1 MLKFSSK
8 AMLLAATCGLATIAQ
23 AAAAQAMSP
32 GGQVATPATEQQQTA
47 AAPGVAAE
55 AADAD
60 ASAGDIVVTAQKR
73 SERLQDVP
81 IAVSVISGDAL
92 SSTGA
97 PGLDGAVALVPALNF
112 QKSGTTLNQSLFL
125 RGVGTTTFSIAG
137 EPSVS
142 SVVDGVVFAR
152 TGEAFSD
159 LVDIERMEV
168 LRGPQGT
175 LFGKNASAGV
185 VNIVTRQ
192 PTRDFGG
199 YLEGSYFTSGD
210 EARVRGA
217 LNIPLGENLL
227 SRFTGFYSRYDGNIR
242 NDAFGG
248 RRVNGF
254 EHFGGRVQLKW
265 SPSDATTIAII
276 ADYHKNDDDCCAEV
290 IGTGPLNGLGSTVN
304 ANGTPVT
311 SPVFAVL
318 PTPRG
323 DETRRVNQNLITRTK
338 EEGYGASIQLDTELG
353 TQTVTSITAYR
364 EYSNTEIRDGD
375 FLAAPYVGFTQLHDL
390 GPQTGDTFSQELRLT
405 SPSRQFLSYV
415 VGLYY
420 SRAASERTFGRSVVN
435 CTAAAVPA
443 TLIPCGSTGAPA
455 TTNPFGVATFGSVFQ
470 NIAAFSQFTANFTDR
485 FRFIGGVRYTTDQL
499 NVSHLRATTLAGPG
513 VNANFDQGVFDRY
526 NALLAAGVIPADAQ
540 TQAVLASNGVA
551 WRGKTT
557 NDNWSGKASLQFDVS
572 RDVVAYGGWTRGYKG
587 PAFNVF
593 YNLNSNGTN
602 VIAPETSNSYE
613 IGLKNT
619 LFGGML
625 TLNLAAFYAKYD
637 NFQANNPDLV
647 AGVVV
652 TRFTNA
658 GKVSTRGVEA
668 DLVLRPIDDLSI
680 SGGIAYTDAHV
691 DEFFAAPGA
700 AVTAIIQPGTPLPF
714 APKWKGS
721 LGMDYRVRTGAAV
734 DLFLGAQGNYQSKQ
748 LALFSPDEAQRRLGT
763 IDGYGLVNLSAGVGD
778 QDDRFRLT
786 FQVRNL
792 FDQSYAAAIQNGGPS
807 GSYRYQIPRDA
818 DRYYGVTGRVNF

>member
-1 MLKFSSK
+1 MTSFSKK
-8 AMLLAATCGLATIAQ
+8 ANLLAASAALAVAAQ
-23 AAAAQAMSP
+23 GVSAQAMSP
-32 GGQVATPATEQQQTA
+32 EGQAADPAAAQETA
-47 AAPGVAAE
+47 PAPGVAAE
-55 AADAD
+55 SAESTD
-60 ASAGDIVVTAQKR
+60 ASMGDIVVTAQKR

-81 IAVSVISGDAL
+81 LAVSVVGGEAL
-92 SSTGA
+92 ANTGA
-97 PGLDGAVALVPALNF
+97 PGLEGATTLVPALNIL
-112 QKSGTTLNQSLFL
+112 KSGTTLNQSLFL

-142 SVVDGVVFAR
+142 AVVDGVVLAR
-152 TGEAFSD
+152 TGEAFGD
-159 LVDIERMEV
+159 LVDVERMEV

-185 VNIVTRQ
+185 INIVTKQ
-192 PTRDFGG
+192 PEREFGG
-199 YLEGSYFTSGD
+199 YLEGSYFTGGD

-217 LNIPLGENLL
+217 LNVPITENLL

-242 NDAFGG
+242 NDAFDG
-248 RRVNGF
+248 RRVNGY
-254 EHFGGRVQLKW
+254 EHVGGRVQLKW
-265 SPSDATTIAII
+265 MPSDATTVAFI
-276 ADYHKNDDDCCAEV
+276 ADYRKNDDDCCAEV
-290 IGTGPLNGLGSTVN
+290 IGTGPLNGAGD
-304 ANGTPVT
+304 PIT
-311 SPVFAVL
+311 SPISAVL

-323 DETRRVNQNLITRTK
+323 DETRRVNQNLITRT
-338 EEGYGASIQLDTELG
+338 EEESYGASLQIDTELG
-353 TQTVTSITAYR
+353 NQTVTSITAYR

-375 FLAAPYVGFTQLHDL
+375 FLATPYVGFTQLHDL

-405 SPSRQFLSYV
+405 SPSRQFISYV

-420 SRAASERTFGRSVVN
+420 SRAASERTFSRSVVN
-435 CTAAAVPA
+435 CNAATTPT
-443 TLIPCGSTGAPA
+443 TLIPCGSAGAPA
-455 TTNPFGVATFGSVFQ
+455 ITNPFGVATFGSVFQ
-470 NIAAFSQFTANFTDR
+470 NIAAFSQFTVNFTDR

-499 NVSHLRATTLAGPG
+499 NVWHRRATTLAGPG

-526 NALLAAGVIPADAQ
+526 NELLAAGVAPGAAQ
-540 TQAVLASNGVA
+540 TQAVAASNGIA

-593 YNLNSNGTN
+593 YNLNANGTN
-602 VIAPETSNSYE
+602 VIAPETSDSYE

-619 LFGGML
+619 LFNGML

-658 GKVSTRGVEA
+658 GEVSTRGVEA
-668 DLVLRPIDDLSI
+668 DIVLRPADDLSI
-680 SGGIAYTDAHV
+680 SGGLAYTDAHV
-691 DEFFAAPGA
+691 DRFFQAPGA
-700 AVTAIIQPGTPLPF
+700 PVTAVIPAGTSLPF
-714 APKWKGS
+714 APEWKGS
-721 LGMDYRVRTGAAV
+721 LGVDYRWRTGGAV
-734 DLFLGAQGNYQSKQ
+734 DVFLGAQGNYQSKQ
-748 LALFSPDEAQRRLGT
+748 LALFSPDAAQRRLGT

-818 DRYYGVTGRVNF
+818 DRYYGVTGRINF

>member
-1 MLKFSSK
+1 MVSFSSK
-8 AMLLAATCGLATIAQ
+8 ALLLAASAAFAVAAQ
-23 AAAAQAMSP
+23 GVSAQAMSP
-32 GGQVATPATEQQQTA
+32 EGQTA
-47 AAPGVAAE
+47 EPAAAQETAPAPGVAAE
-55 AADAD
+55 SAESAD
-60 ASAGDIVVTAQKR
+60 ASMGDIVVTAQKR

-81 IAVSVISGDAL
+81 LAVSVIGGDAL
-92 SSTGA
+92 TATGA
-97 PGLDGAVALVPALNF
+97 PGLDGAVNLVPALNF

-142 SVVDGVVFAR
+142 AVVDGVVFAR
-152 TGEAFSD
+152 TGEAFGD

-185 VNIVTRQ
+185 INIVTKQ

-199 YLEGSYFTSGD
+199 YLEGSYFTGGD
-210 EARVRGA
+210 EARIRGA
-217 LNIPLGENLL
+217 INIPITENLL

-242 NDAFGG
+242 NDAYNG
-248 RRVNGF
+248 RRVNGY
-254 EHFGGRVQLKW
+254 EHVGGRVQLKW
-265 SPSDATTIAII
+265 TPSDATTIAII

-290 IGTGPLNGLGSTVN
+290 IGTGPLNAAG
-304 ANGTPVT
+304 AAIT
-311 SPVFAVL
+311 SPISAVL
-318 PTPRG
+318 PAPRG
-323 DETRRVNQNLITRTK
+323 DETRRVNQNLITRTE
-338 EEGYGASIQLDTELG
+338 EEGYGASIQIDSELG

-375 FLAAPYVGFTQLHDL
+375 FTNGAYVGFPQLHDN

-405 SPSRQFLSYV
+405 SPSQQFLSYV

-420 SRAASERTFGRSVVN
+420 SRAASERTFARSVVSCN
-435 CTAAAVPA
+435 GAGTTGLV
-443 TLIPCGSTGAPA
+443 PCGTPGAPA

-499 NVSHLRATTLAGPG
+499 NVWHSRTTTLAGPG
-513 VNANFDQGVFDRY
+513 ISPSFPTTPTGT
-526 NALLAAGVIPADAQ
+526 GTPA
-540 TQAVLASNGVA
+540 TEF
-551 WRGKTT
+551 RGKVT
-557 NDNWSGKASLQFDVS
+557 NDNWSGKASLQFDIS

-593 YNLNSNGTN
+593 YNLTATGTN
-602 VIAPETSNSYE
+602 AIAPETSDSYE
-613 IGLKNT
+613 VGLKNV
-619 LFGGML
+619 FFSGAL

-658 GKVSTRGVEA
+658 GEVSTRGVEA

-691 DEFFAAPGA
+691 DRFF
-700 AVTAIIQPGTPLPF
+700 QPTPTTPVIPSGTSLPF
-714 APKWKGS
+714 APEWKGS
-721 LGMDYRVRTGAAV
+721 LGVDYRWRTGGAV
-734 DLFLGAQGNYQSKQ
+734 DVFLGAQGNYQSKQ
-748 LALFSPDEAQRRLGT
+748 LALFSPDAVQRQLGT

-792 FDQSYAAAIQNGGPS
+792 FDQSYAAAIQNGGS
-807 GSYRYQIPRDA
+807 AGSYRYQIPRDA
-818 DRYYGVTGRVNF
+818 DRYYGVTGRINF

>member
-1 MLKFSSK
+1 MVSFSKK
-8 AMLLAATCGLATIAQ
+8 AVLLAASAAFAVAAQ
-23 AAAAQAMSP
+23 GVSAQAMSP
-32 GGQVATPATEQQQTA
+32 EGRAAEPMTAQETPP
-47 AAPGVAAE
+47 APGVAAE
-55 AADAD
+55 SPAPAEVG
-60 ASAGDIVVTAQKR
+60 AGDIVVTAQKR

-81 IAVSVISGDAL
+81 LAVSVVGGEAL
-92 SSTGA
+92 ASTGA
-97 PGLDGAVALVPALNF
+97 PGLEGATTLVPALNIL
-112 QKSGTTLNQSLFL
+112 KSGTTLNQSLFL

-142 SVVDGVVFAR
+142 AVVDGVVLAR
-152 TGEAFSD
+152 TGEAFGD
-159 LVDIERMEV
+159 LVDVERMEV

-185 VNIVTRQ
+185 INIVTKQ

-199 YLEGSYFTSGD
+199 YLEGSYFTGGD

-217 LNIPLGENLL
+217 LNVPITENLL

-248 RRVNGF
+248 RRVNGY
-254 EHFGGRVQLKW
+254 EHVGGRVQLKW
-265 SPSDATTIAII
+265 MPSDATTVAFI
-276 ADYHKNDDDCCAEV
+276 ADYRKNDDDCCAEV
-290 IGTGPLNGLGSTVN
+290 IGTGPLNGAGN
-304 ANGTPVT
+304 PIT
-311 SPVFAVL
+311 SPISAAL

-323 DETRRVNQNLITRTK
+323 DETRRINQNLITRT
-338 EEGYGASIQLDTELG
+338 EEESYGASLQIDTELG

-375 FLAAPYVGFTQLHDL
+375 FLATPYVGFTQLHDL
-390 GPQTGDTFSQELRLT
+390 GPQTGNTFSQELRLT
-405 SPSRQFLSYV
+405 SPSRQFISYV
-415 VGLYY
+415 LGLYY
-420 SRAASERTFGRSVVN
+420 SRAESERTFSRAVVN
-435 CTAAAVPA
+435 CNASAVPA
-443 TLIPCGSTGAPA
+443 TLIPCGSAGAPA
-455 TTNPFGVATFGSVFQ
+455 TTNPFGSATFGSVFQ
-470 NIAAFSQFTANFTDR
+470 NIAAFSQFTVNFTDR
-485 FRFIGGVRYTTDQL
+485 FRFIGGLRYTTDQL
-499 NVSHLRATTLAGPG
+499 NVSHLRTTTLAGPG

-526 NALLAAGVIPADAQ
+526 NQLLAAGVAPGAAQ
-540 TQAVLASNGVA
+540 SQAVAASNGIP

-557 NDNWSGKASLQFDVS
+557 NDNWSGKATLQFDVT

-602 VIAPETSNSYE
+602 VIAPETSDSYE

-619 LFGGML
+619 LFNGLL
-625 TLNLAAFYAKYD
+625 TLNLAGFYAKYD

-658 GKVSTRGVEA
+658 GEVSTRGVEA
-668 DLVLRPIDDLSI
+668 DLVLRPADDLSI
-680 SGGIAYTDAHV
+680 SGGLAYTDAHV
-691 DEFFAAPGA
+691 DRFFQAPGA
-700 AVTAIIQPGTPLPF
+700 PASAVIEPGTSLAF

-721 LGMDYRVRTGAAV
+721 LGADYRWRTGGAV
-734 DLFLGAQGNYQSKQ
+734 DVFLGAQGSYQSKQ
-748 LALFSPDEAQRRLGT
+748 LALFSPDPVQRRLGT

-792 FDQSYAAAIQNGGPS
+792 FDQSFAAAIANGGPA

-818 DRYYGVTGRVNF
+818 DRYYGVTGRINF

>member
-1 MLKFSSK
+1 MLSSSSK
-8 AMLLAATCGLATIAQ
+8 AILLGAVGSMAFIAQ
-23 AAAAQAMSP
+23 VAAAQEAP
-32 GGQVATPATEQQQTA
+32 
-47 AAPGVAAE
+47 AAPAAVAESAE
-55 AADAD
+55 SSDD
-60 ASAGDIVVTAQKR
+60 MNGDIVVTAQKR

-81 IAVSVISGDAL
+81 LAVSVIGGEAL
-92 SSTGA
+92 ASTGA

-185 VNIVTRQ
+185 VNIVTKQ

-199 YLEGSYFTSGD
+199 YLEGSFFTGGN

-217 LNIPLGENLL
+217 LNIPITDDLL
-227 SRFTGFYSRYDGNIR
+227 TRWTGFYSRYDGNIR

-248 RRVNGF
+248 RRVNGY
-254 EHFGGRVQLKW
+254 EHVGGRVQLKW
-265 SPSDATTIAII
+265 TPSDATTIAII
-276 ADYHKNDDDCCAEV
+276 ADYHKNDDECCAEL
-290 IGTGPLNGLGSTVN
+290 IGTGPLNALGQPITST
-304 ANGTPVT
+304 AF
-311 SPVFAVL
+311 SVL
-318 PTPRG
+318 PTPQG
-323 DETRRVNQNLITRTK
+323 NETRRVNQNLITRTK
-338 EEGYGASIQLDTELG
+338 EEGYGASIQIDTELG

-375 FLAAPYVGFTQLHDL
+375 FTNGAYVGFPQLHDN

-405 SPSRQFLSYV
+405 SPSQQFLSYV

-420 SRAASERTFGRSVVN
+420 SRAASERTFSRAVTA
-435 CTAAAVPA
+435 CTAATTPT
-443 TLIPCGSTGAPA
+443 TLTACGAPGTV
-455 TTNPFGVATFGSVFQ
+455 TTNPFGSATFGSVFQ
-470 NIAAFSQFTANFTDR
+470 NIAAFSQFTANFTDS

-499 NVSHLRATTLAGPG
+499 NVSHIRRTTLAGAG

-526 NALLAAGVIPADAQ
+526 NALLAAGSTPAAAQ
-540 TQAVLASNGVA
+540 AAAVLASNGVA
-551 WRGKTT
+551 WQGKTT
-557 NDNWSGKASLQFDVS
+557 NDNWSGKASLQYDVS

-602 VIAPETSNSYE
+602 VVAAETSNSYE

-619 LFGGML
+619 LFNGLL

-658 GKVSTRGVEA
+658 GKVSTRGIEA
-668 DLVLRPIDDLSI
+668 DLVLRPVDDLTI
-680 SGGIAYTDAHV
+680 SGGMAYTDAHV
-691 DEFFAAPGA
+691 DEFFQPAGVAAT
-700 AVTAIIQPGTPLPF
+700 AVIPSGTSLPF

-721 LGMDYRVRTGAAV
+721 LSADYRVRTGGAV
-734 DLFLGAQGNYQSKQ
+734 DVFLGAQGNYQSKQ
-748 LALFSPDEAQRRLGT
+748 LALFSPDAVQRDLGT

-786 FQVRNL
+786 FNVRNL
-792 FDQSYAAAIQNGGPS
+792 FDQSFAAAIQNGGPS

>member
-1 MLKFSSK
+1 MVSFSSK
-8 AMLLAATCGLATIAQ
+8 ALLLAATAGLVVAAQ
-23 AAAAQAMSP
+23 GASAQAMSP
-32 GGQVATPATEQQQTA
+32 EGQTVEPASEQQQGA
-47 AAPGVAAE
+47 PAPGVAAE
-55 AADAD
+55 SPATED
-60 ASAGDIVVTAQKR
+60 ASVGDIVVTAQKR

-81 IAVSVISGDAL
+81 LAVSVIGGDAL
-92 SSTGA
+92 TATGS
-97 PGLDGAVALVPALNF
+97 PGLDGAVNLVPALNF

-142 SVVDGVVFAR
+142 AVVDGVVFAR
-152 TGEAFSD
+152 TGEAFGD

-185 VNIVTRQ
+185 VNIVTKQ

-199 YLEGSYFTSGD
+199 YLEGSYFTGGN
-210 EARVRGA
+210 EARIRGA
-217 LNIPLGENLL
+217 LNVPITENLL
-227 SRFTGFYSRYDGNIR
+227 SRFTGFYSRFDGNIR

-248 RRVNGF
+248 RRVNGY
-254 EHFGGRVQLKW
+254 EHVGGRVQLKW
-265 SPSDATTIAII
+265 TPSDATTVAII

-290 IGTGPLNGLGSTVN
+290 IGTGPLNAAGN
-304 ANGTPVT
+304 PIT
-311 SPVFAVL
+311 SPISAVL

-323 DETRRVNQNLITRTK
+323 DETRRINQNLITRTE
-338 EEGYGASIQLDTELG
+338 EEGYGASIQIDTELG

-364 EYSNTEIRDGD
+364 EYSNTEVRDGD

-390 GPQTGDTFSQELRLT
+390 GPQTGDTFSQEVRIT
-405 SPSRQFLSYV
+405 SPSQQFLSYV
-415 VGLYY
+415 VGAYY
-420 SRAASERTFGRSVVN
+420 SRAASERTFSRSVVN
-435 CTAAAVPA
+435 CGTAAPTALV
-443 TLIPCGSTGAPA
+443 PCGSPGAPA
-455 TTNPFGVATFGSVFQ
+455 ITNPFGVATFGSVFQ

-499 NVSHLRATTLAGPG
+499 NVWHRRATTLAGPG

-526 NALLAAGVIPADAQ
+526 NQLLAAGATPAAAQ
-540 TQAVLASNGVA
+540 TGAVAASNGVA

-602 VIAPETSNSYE
+602 VVAAETSDSYE

-619 LFGGML
+619 LFNGAL

-658 GKVSTRGVEA
+658 GEVSTRGIEA

-680 SGGIAYTDAHV
+680 SGGIAYTEAHV
-691 DEFFAAPGA
+691 DQFFQPPGA
-700 AVTAIIQPGTPLPF
+700 PATAVIPSGTSLPF

-721 LGMDYRVRTGAAV
+721 LGMDYRVRTGGVV
-734 DLFLGAQGNYQSKQ
+734 DVFLGAQGNYQSKQ
-748 LALFSPDEAQRRLGT
+748 LALFSPDAVQRRLGT

-786 FQVRNL
+786 FMVRNL
-792 FDQSYAAAIQNGGPS
+792 FDQSFAAAIQNGGPA

-818 DRYYGVTGRVNF
+818 DRYYGVTGRINF

>member
-1 MLKFSSK
+1 MVSFSSK
-8 AMLLAATCGLATIAQ
+8 ALLLAASAAFAVAAQ
-23 AAAAQAMSP
+23 GVSAQAMSP
-32 GGQVATPATEQQQTA
+32 EGQTA
-47 AAPGVAAE
+47 EPAAAQETAPAPGVAAE
-55 AADAD
+55 SAESAD
-60 ASAGDIVVTAQKR
+60 ASMGDIVVTAQKR

-81 IAVSVISGDAL
+81 LAVSVIGGDAL
-92 SSTGA
+92 TATGA
-97 PGLDGAVALVPALNF
+97 PGLDGAVNLVPALNF

-142 SVVDGVVFAR
+142 AVVDGVVFAR
-152 TGEAFSD
+152 TGEAFGD

-185 VNIVTRQ
+185 INIVTKQ

-199 YLEGSYFTSGD
+199 YLEGSYFTGGD
-210 EARVRGA
+210 EARIRGA
-217 LNIPLGENLL
+217 INIPITENLL

-242 NDAFGG
+242 NDAYNG
-248 RRVNGF
+248 RRVNGY
-254 EHFGGRVQLKW
+254 EHVGGRVQLKW
-265 SPSDATTIAII
+265 TPSDATTIAII

-290 IGTGPLNGLGSTVN
+290 IGTGPLNAAG
-304 ANGTPVT
+304 AAIT
-311 SPVFAVL
+311 SPISAVL
-318 PTPRG
+318 PAPRG
-323 DETRRVNQNLITRTK
+323 DETRRVNQNLITRTE
-338 EEGYGASIQLDTELG
+338 EEGYGASIQIDSELG

-375 FLAAPYVGFTQLHDL
+375 FTNGAYVGFPQLHDN

-405 SPSRQFLSYV
+405 SPSQQFLSYV

-420 SRAASERTFGRSVVN
+420 SRAASERTFARSVVSCN
-435 CTAAAVPA
+435 GAGTTGLV
-443 TLIPCGSTGAPA
+443 PCGTPGAPA

-499 NVSHLRATTLAGPG
+499 NVWHSRTTTLAGPG
-513 VNANFDQGVFDRY
+513 ISPSFPTTPTGT
-526 NALLAAGVIPADAQ
+526 GTPA
-540 TQAVLASNGVA
+540 TEF
-551 WRGKTT
+551 RGKVT
-557 NDNWSGKASLQFDVS
+557 NDNWSGKASLQFDIS

-593 YNLNSNGTN
+593 YNLTATGTN
-602 VIAPETSNSYE
+602 AIAPETSDSYE
-613 IGLKNT
+613 VGLKNV
-619 LFGGML
+619 FFSGAL

-658 GKVSTRGVEA
+658 GEVSTRGVEA

-691 DEFFAAPGA
+691 DRFF
-700 AVTAIIQPGTPLPF
+700 QPTPTTPVIPSGTSLPF
-714 APKWKGS
+714 APEWKGS
-721 LGMDYRVRTGAAV
+721 LGVDYRWRTGGAV
-734 DLFLGAQGNYQSKQ
+734 DVFLGAQGNYQSKQ
-748 LALFSPDEAQRRLGT
+748 LALFSPDAVQRQLGT

-792 FDQSYAAAIQNGGPS
+792 FDQSYAAAIQHGGS
-807 GSYRYQIPRDA
+807 AGSYRYQIPRDA
-818 DRYYGVTGRVNF
+818 DRYYGVTGRINF

>member
-1 MLKFSSK
+1 MLSSSSK
-8 AMLLAATCGLATIAQ
+8 AILLAAVAGMALTAQ
-23 AAAAQAMSP
+23 SAAAQE
-32 GGQVATPATEQQQTA
+32 TP

-55 AADAD
+55 SPDTTDAAN
-60 ASAGDIVVTAQKR
+60 GDIVVTAQKR

-81 IAVSVISGDAL
+81 LAVSVIGGDAL
-92 SSTGA
+92 ASTGA
-97 PGLDGAVALVPALNF
+97 PGLDGAVSLVPALNF

-185 VNIVTRQ
+185 VNIVTKQ

-199 YLEGSYFTSGD
+199 YLEGSYFTGGN

-227 SRFTGFYSRYDGNIR
+227 SRFTGFYSRFDGNIR
-242 NDAFGG
+242 NDAYNG
-248 RRVNGF
+248 RRVNGY
-254 EHFGGRVQLKW
+254 EHVGGRVQLKW
-265 SPSDATTIAII
+265 TPSDRTTVAII

-290 IGTGPLNGLGSTVN
+290 IGTGPLNAAG
-304 ANGTPVT
+304 AAIT
-311 SPVFAVL
+311 SPAFAVL

-323 DETRRVNQNLITRTK
+323 NETRRVNQNLITRTE
-338 EEGYGASIQLDTELG
+338 EEGYGASIQIDTELG

-364 EYSNTEIRDGD
+364 EFSNTEIRDGD
-375 FLAAPYVGFTQLHDL
+375 FLPGAYVGFNQLHDV

-405 SPSRQFLSYV
+405 SPSQQFLSYV
-415 VGLYY
+415 VGVYY
-420 SRAASERTFGRSVVN
+420 SRAASERTFSRSVVN
-435 CTAAAVPA
+435 CNAAAVPA
-443 TLIPCGSTGAPA
+443 TLIPCGSAGAPA
-455 TTNPFGVATFGSVFQ
+455 TTNPFGTATFGSVFS

-499 NVSHLRATTLAGPG
+499 NVWHRRVSPLAGPG

-526 NALLAAGVIPADAQ
+526 NALLAAGVAPGAAQ
-540 TQAVLASNGVA
+540 TQAVAASNGVA

-572 RDVVAYGGWTRGYKG
+572 RDIVAYGGWTRGYKG

-602 VIAPETSNSYE
+602 VIAPETSDSFE

-619 LFGGML
+619 LFNGML

-658 GKVSTRGVEA
+658 GEVSTRGIEA
-668 DLVLRPIDDLSI
+668 DLVLRPVDDLSI
-680 SGGIAYTDAHV
+680 SGGLAYTDAHV
-691 DEFFAAPGA
+691 DQFFVAPGA
-700 AVTAIIQPGTPLPF
+700 AATAVIPSGTSLPF

-721 LGMDYRVRTGAAV
+721 LSADYRVRTGGAV
-734 DLFLGAQGNYQSKQ
+734 DVFLGAQGNYQSKQ
-748 LALFSPDEAQRRLGT
+748 LALFSPDAVQRRLGT

-786 FQVRNL
+786 FNVRNL
-792 FDQSYAAAIQNGGPS
+792 FDQSFAAAIQNGGPS

-818 DRYYGVTGRVNF
+818 DRYYGVTGRINF

>member
-1 MLKFSSK
+1 MLSFSSK
-8 AMLLAATCGLATIAQ
+8 ALLLAATAGVAVLASGASAQ
-23 AAAAQAMSP
+23 DMSP
-32 GGQVATPATEQQQTA
+32 AGQPAEATNAPQQ
-47 AAPGVAAE
+47 APGVAAE
-55 AADAD
+55 SPATND

-81 IAVSVISGDAL
+81 LAVSVISGDAL
-92 SSTGA
+92 TATGS
-97 PGLDGAVALVPALNF
+97 PGLDGAVNLVPALNF

-142 SVVDGVVFAR
+142 AVVDGVVFAR
-152 TGEAFSD
+152 TGEAFGD

-185 VNIVTRQ
+185 INIVTKQ
-192 PTRDFGG
+192 PTRDLGG
-199 YLEGSYFTSGD
+199 YLEGSYFTGGN

-217 LNIPLGENLL
+217 INIPITENLL
-227 SRFTGFYSRYDGNIR
+227 SRFTGFYSRFDGNIR

-248 RRVNGF
+248 RRVNGY
-254 EHFGGRVQLKW
+254 EHVGGRAQLKW
-265 SPSDATTIAII
+265 TPSDATTIAII
-276 ADYHKNDDDCCAEV
+276 ADYHKNQDDCCAEL
-290 IGTGPLNGLGSTVN
+290 IGTGPLNALGVPI
-304 ANGTPVT
+304 A
-311 SPVFAVL
+311 SPAFAAL

-323 DETRRVNQNLITRTK
+323 DETRRINQNLITRTE
-338 EEGYGASIQLDTELG
+338 EEGYGASIQIDTELG
-353 TQTVTSITAYR
+353 NQTVTSITAYR
-364 EYSNTEIRDGD
+364 EYSNTEVRDGD
-375 FLAAPYVGFTQLHDL
+375 FLAAPYVGFNQLHDL

-405 SPSRQFLSYV
+405 SPSQQFISYV

-420 SRAASERTFGRSVVN
+420 SRAASERTFSRSVVN
-435 CTAAAVPA
+435 CNAAAVPA
-443 TLIPCGSTGAPA
+443 TLIPCGSAGAPA
-455 TTNPFGVATFGSVFQ
+455 TTNPFGVANFGSVFQ
-470 NIAAFSQFTANFTDR
+470 NIAAFSQFTVNFTDR
-485 FRFIGGVRYTTDQL
+485 FRFIGGLRYTTDQL
-499 NVSHLRATTLAGPG
+499 NVWHSRATTLAGPG

-526 NALLAAGVIPADAQ
+526 NQLLAAGVAPGAAQ
-540 TQAVLASNGVA
+540 TQAVAASNGVA

-557 NDNWSGKASLQFDVS
+557 NDNWSGKAALQFDVS

-602 VIAPETSNSYE
+602 VIAPETSDSYE

-619 LFGGML
+619 LFNGVL

-658 GKVSTRGVEA
+658 GEVSTRGIEA
-668 DLVLRPIDDLSI
+668 DIVVRPVDDLSI
-680 SGGIAYTDAHV
+680 SGGVAYTDAHV
-691 DEFFAAPGA
+691 DSFFQAPGA
-700 AVTAIIQPGTPLPF
+700 PVTAVIPSGTSLPF
-714 APKWKGS
+714 APEWKGS
-721 LGMDYRVRTGAAV
+721 LGIDYRWRTGGAV
-734 DLFLGAQGNYQSKQ
+734 DVFLGAQGNYQSKQ
-748 LALFSPDEAQRRLGT
+748 LALFSPDAVQRQLGT

-786 FQVRNL
+786 FNVRNL
-792 FDQSYAAAIQNGGPS
+792 FDQSFAAAIQNGGPS

-818 DRYYGVTGRVNF
+818 DRYYGVTGRINF

>member
-1 MLKFSSK
+1 MLSFSSK
-8 AMLLAATCGLATIAQ
+8 ALLLAATCGIAV
-23 AAAAQAMSP
+23 AAQPAVAQAMSP
-32 GGQVATPATEQQQTA
+32 EGQVATPVTDQQQTA

-55 AADAD
+55 STEADL
-60 ASAGDIVVTAQKR
+60 ASGDIVVTAQKR

-81 IAVSVISGDAL
+81 LAVSVISGEAL

-185 VNIVTRQ
+185 VNIITKQ

-199 YLEGSYFTSGD
+199 YVEGSYFTGGD

-217 LNIPLGENLL
+217 LNIPISDTLL
-227 SRFTGFYSRYDGNIR
+227 TRFTGFYSRFDGNIR

-248 RRVNGF
+248 RRVNGY

-265 SPSDATTIAII
+265 MPSDATTIAII

-290 IGTGPLNGLGSTVN
+290 IGTGPLNGAGV
-304 ANGTPVT
+304 GIT
-311 SPVFAVL
+311 SPISAVL

-323 DETRRVNQNLITRTK
+323 DETRRINQNLITRTQ
-338 EEGYGASIQLDTELG
+338 EEGYGASVQIDTELG

-364 EYSNTEIRDGD
+364 EFSNTEIRDGD
-375 FLAAPYVGFTQLHDL
+375 FLAAPYVGFNQLHDV
-390 GPQTGDTFSQELRLT
+390 GPQTGDTFTQELRLT

-435 CTAAAVPA
+435 CNAATAPT
-443 TLIPCGSTGAPA
+443 TLIPCGSAGAPA
-455 TTNPFGVATFGSVFQ
+455 TTNPFGVATFGSIFQ

-499 NVSHLRATTLAGPG
+499 NVWHSRATTLAGPG

-526 NALLAAGVIPADAQ
+526 NALLAGGATPAAAQ
-540 TQAVLASNGVA
+540 TGAVAASNGIA

-572 RDVVAYGGWTRGYKG
+572 DDVVAYGGWTRGYKG

-602 VIAPETSNSYE
+602 VIAPETSDSYE

-619 LFGGML
+619 LFDGAL

-658 GKVSTRGVEA
+658 GEVSTRGVEA
-668 DLVLRPIDDLSI
+668 DIALRLMDDLSI
-680 SGGIAYTDAHV
+680 SGGVAYTDAKV
-691 DEFFAAPGA
+691 DQFFQAPGA
-700 AVTAIIQPGTPLPF
+700 PVTAIIPAGTSLPF

-721 LGMDYRVRTGAAV
+721 LGMDYRLRTGGAFDV
-734 DLFLGAQGNYQSKQ
+734 FLGAQGNYQSKQ
-748 LALFSPDEAQRRLGT
+748 LALFSPDAVQRRLGT

-792 FDQSYAAAIQNGGPS
+792 FDQSYAAAIQNGGPANA
-807 GSYRYQIPRDA
+807 YRYQIPRDA

>member
-1 MLKFSSK
+1 
-8 AMLLAATCGLATIAQ
+8 LLAATAGLVV
-23 AAAAQAMSP
+23 AAHGASAQAMSP
-32 GGQVATPATEQQQTA
+32 EGQTAEPATEQQGA
-47 AAPGVAAE
+47 APAPGVAAQSPATE
-55 AADAD
+55 D
-60 ASAGDIVVTAQKR
+60 ASLGDIVVTAQKR

-81 IAVSVISGDAL
+81 LAVSVIGGDAL
-92 SSTGA
+92 TATGS
-97 PGLDGAVALVPALNF
+97 PGLDGAVNLVPALNF

-142 SVVDGVVFAR
+142 AVVDGVVFAR
-152 TGEAFSD
+152 TGEAFGD

-185 VNIVTRQ
+185 INIVTKQ

-199 YLEGSYFTSGD
+199 YLEGSYFTGGN
-210 EARVRGA
+210 EARIRGA
-217 LNIPLGENLL
+217 LNVPITENLL
-227 SRFTGFYSRYDGNIR
+227 SRFTGFYSRFDGNIR

-248 RRVNGF
+248 RRVNGY
-254 EHFGGRVQLKW
+254 EHVGGRVQLKW
-265 SPSDATTIAII
+265 TPSDATTVAII
-276 ADYHKNDDDCCAEV
+276 ADYHKNQDDCCAEV
-290 IGTGPLNGLGSTVN
+290 IGTGPLNAAGN
-304 ANGTPVT
+304 PIT
-311 SPVFAVL
+311 SPISAAL

-323 DETRRVNQNLITRTK
+323 NETRRINQNLITRTE
-338 EEGYGASIQLDTELG
+338 EEGYGASIQIDTELG

-364 EYSNTEIRDGD
+364 EYSNTEVRDGD

-390 GPQTGDTFSQELRLT
+390 GPQTGDTFSQEVRIT
-405 SPSRQFLSYV
+405 SPSQQFLSYV
-415 VGLYY
+415 VGVYY
-420 SRAASERTFGRSVVN
+420 SRAASERTFSRSVVN
-435 CTAAAVPA
+435 CGTAAPTALV
-443 TLIPCGSTGAPA
+443 PCGSPGAPA
-455 TTNPFGVATFGSVFQ
+455 TTNPFGVANFGSVFQ
-470 NIAAFSQFTANFTDR
+470 NIAAFSQFTLNFTDR

-499 NVSHLRATTLAGPG
+499 EVWHSRATPLAGPG

-526 NALLAAGVIPADAQ
+526 NQLLAQGVAPGAAQ
-540 TQAVLASNGVA
+540 TQAVAASNGVA

-557 NDNWSGKASLQFDVS
+557 NDNWSGKAALQFDLS
-572 RDVVAYGGWTRGYKG
+572 RDMVAYGGWTRGYKG

-593 YNLNSNGTN
+593 YNLNANGTN
-602 VIAPETSNSYE
+602 VIAPETSDSYE

-619 LFGGML
+619 LFNGAL

-658 GKVSTRGVEA
+658 GEVSTRGVEA
-668 DLVLRPIDDLSI
+668 DVVLRPIDDLSI

-691 DEFFAAPGA
+691 DQFFQPPGA
-700 AVTAIIQPGTPLPF
+700 PVTAVIPSGTSLPF

-721 LGMDYRVRTGAAV
+721 AGIDYRWRTGGAV
-734 DLFLGAQGNYQSKQ
+734 DVFLGAQGNYQSKQ
-748 LALFSPDEAQRRLGT
+748 LALFSPDAVQRRLGT

-792 FDQSYAAAIQNGGPS
+792 FDQSFAAAIQNGGPA

-818 DRYYGVTGRVNF
+818 DRYYGVTGRINF